1 MQVLVGE
8 AEVVWGVLAR
18 TPEHRI
24 AAQRVAFQALDRCAE
39 HYTKHSI
46 KIADGPLGKLLEAM
60 DAEWDL
66 ATLEVAMCWI
76 RALKE
81 YVAKHPKLS
90 KVWFVRE
97 LDVSSLANA
106 IMDARVR

>member
-1 MQVLVGE
+1 MQNG
-8 AEVVWGVLAR
+8 
-18 TPEHRI
+18 T
-24 AAQRVAFQALDRCAE
+24 
-39 HYTKHSI
+39 
-46 KIADGPLGKLLEAM
+46 
-60 DAEWDL
+60 L

>member
-66 ATLEVAMCWI
+66 GHLGGGDV
-76 RALKE
+76 
-81 YVAKHPKLS
+81 
-90 KVWFVRE
+90 
-97 LDVSSLANA
+97 LD
-106 IMDARVR
+106 